1 MTACASAW
9 ARLSDM
15 LIVTA
20 VFSLV
25 DGASEEE
32 FLAAD
37 ARFQEDFA
45 YQLKGHLRRT
55 TARGD
60 NGTWIVISWFDSA
73 ESFAAA
79 GNATE
84 GLDAVEEMHRFIDFS
99 THRVET
105 FTTL

>member
-1 MTACASAW
+1 
-9 ARLSDM
+9 M

-25 DGASEEE
+25 DGVSEED

-37 ARFQEDFA
+37 ARFQEEFA

-55 TARGD
+55 TARGE
-60 NGTWIVISWFDSA
+60 NGTWLVMSMFDSA

-79 GNATE
+79 GNATV
-84 GLDAVEEMHRFIDFS
+84 GLDAVENMHRYIDFS

>member
-1 MTACASAW
+1 M
-9 ARLSDM
+9 
-15 LIVTA
+15 TA
-20 VFSLV
+20 VFGLV
-25 DGASEEE
+25 EGADEKE

-37 ARFQEDFA
+37 ARFQEEFA

-60 NGTWIVISWFDSA
+60 DGRWIVISWFDSA

-79 GNATE
+79 ANATV

-105 FTTL
+105 FSTL

>member
-1 MTACASAW
+1 
-9 ARLSDM
+9 M

-25 DGASEEE
+25 EGADETE

-37 ARFQEDFA
+37 SRFQEEFA
-45 YQLKGHLRRT
+45 YQLKGHLRRS
-55 TARGD
+55 TAGSDDGR
-60 NGTWIVISWFDSA
+60 WLVISWFDSP

-79 GNATE
+79 ANATE
-84 GLDAVEEMHRFIDFS
+84 GLDAVAEMHRFIDFS

>member
-1 MTACASAW
+1 
-9 ARLSDM
+9 M

-25 DGASEEE
+25 EGADEAE

-37 ARFQEDFA
+37 ARFQEEFA

-55 TARGD
+55 TARGE
-60 NGTWIVISWFDSA
+60 NGTWMVMSWFDSA
-73 ESFAAA
+73 ESFADAP
-79 GNATE
+79 NATE
-84 GLDAVEEMHRFIDFS
+84 GLEAVENMHRFIDFS

>member
-1 MTACASAW
+1 
-9 ARLSDM
+9 M

-25 DGASEEE
+25 DGADEQE
-32 FLAAD
+32 FLRAD
-37 ARFQEDFA
+37 ARFQEEFA

-60 NGTWIVISWFDSA
+60 DGRWMVMSLFDSA

-79 GNATE
+79 ANATV

>member
-1 MTACASAW
+1 
-9 ARLSDM
+9 M

-25 DGASEEE
+25 DGADEQE

-37 ARFQEDFA
+37 ARFQEEFA

-60 NGTWIVISWFDSA
+60 DGRWIVISWFDSA
-73 ESFAAA
+73 DSFAAA
-79 GNATE
+79 ANATV
-84 GLDAVEEMHRFIDFS
+84 GLDAVENMHRFIDFS

-105 FTTL
+105 FSTL

>member
-1 MTACASAW
+1 MF
-9 ARLSDM
+9 
-15 LIVTA
+15 IVTA
-20 VFSLV
+20 VFALV
-25 DGASEEE
+25 DGVSEEE

-37 ARFQEDFA
+37 ARFQEEFA

-60 NGTWIVISWFDSA
+60 NGAWLVMSLFDSA

-79 GNATE
+79 ANATV

>member
-1 MTACASAW
+1 
-9 ARLSDM
+9 M

-60 NGTWIVISWFDSA
+60 NGTWIVISWFDSE

-79 GNATE
+79 ANATE

>member
-1 MTACASAW
+1 
-9 ARLSDM
+9 M

-20 VFSLV
+20 VFSLI
-25 DGASEEE
+25 DGADEQQ

-37 ARFQEDFA
+37 ARFQEEFA

-60 NGTWIVISWFDSA
+60 DGRWIVISWFDSA
-73 ESFAAA
+73 DSFAEAA
-79 GNATE
+79 NATV
-84 GLDAVEEMHRFIDFS
+84 GLDAVEAMHRFIDFS

>member
-1 MTACASAW
+1 
-9 ARLSDM
+9 M

-32 FLAAD
+32 FLEAD

-55 TARGD
+55 TARGE
-60 NGTWIVISWFDSA
+60 NGTWLVMSLFDSA
-73 ESFAAA
+73 ESFAAV
-79 GNATE
+79 
-84 GLDAVEEMHRFIDFS
+84 GLDAVENLHRFIDFS

>member
-1 MTACASAW
+1 
-9 ARLSDM
+9 M
-15 LIVTA
+15 LIVNA

-25 DGASEEE
+25 EGASEEQ

-37 ARFQEDFA
+37 ARFQEEFA

-55 TARGD
+55 TARGE
-60 NGTWIVISWFDSA
+60 NGTWLVTSLFDSA

-79 GNATE
+79 AHATV

>member
-1 MTACASAW
+1 
-9 ARLSDM
+9 M

-20 VFSLV
+20 VFGLA
-25 DGASEEE
+25 DGITEQE

-37 ARFQEDFA
+37 ARFQEEFA

-60 NGTWIVISWFDSA
+60 DGRWIVISWFDSA

-79 GNATE
+79 ADATV
-84 GLDAVEEMHRFIDFS
+84 GLDAVEEMHRCIDFS